1 MMRSE
6 RPDLPMKTFSY
17 SITYLM
23 GIFSCL
29 LADHYVPLV
38 LG

>member
-1 MMRSE
+1 MMRDA
-6 RPDLPMKTFSY
+6 RPELPMKTFSY

-23 GIFSCL
+23 GIFSFL
-29 LADHYVPLV
+29 LADHYVPAL

>member
-1 MMRSE
+1 MVAD
-6 RPDLPMKTFSY
+6 RPELPMKTFGY

-23 GIFSCL
+23 GIFSFL

-38 LG
+38 FG